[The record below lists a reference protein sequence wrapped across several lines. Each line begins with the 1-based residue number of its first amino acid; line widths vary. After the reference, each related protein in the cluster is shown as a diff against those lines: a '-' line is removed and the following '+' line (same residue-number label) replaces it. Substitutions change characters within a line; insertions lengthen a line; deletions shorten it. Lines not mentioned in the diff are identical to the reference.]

1 MFYNSIDSKYLKL
14 DINETARRLNTK
26 RGYTNELIKK
36 CDGTLKK
43 VIEGSFCAKETAVK
57 INEEEIDLGFV
68 KLKSRNLLKNLEGCE
83 SAFVFA
89 ITLGTNVDRL
99 IKRLSVTSASEYF
112 ITDALASSYAEA
124 AMDYAEEIIKNGRIC
139 SVRFSPG
146 YGDLPLEIQKN
157 VIEYIGAQKLLNI
170 RLGESLIMT
179 PTKSITAI
187 MGIKNEKY

>member
-26 RGYTNELIKK
+26 RGYTTELIKK
-36 CDGTLKK
+36 CDEALKK
-43 VIEGSFCAKETAVK
+43 VIECSFCAKETAVK
-57 INEEEIDLGFV
+57 INGDEVNLGFV
-68 KLKSRNLLKNLEGCE
+68 KIKSRNLSKNLEGCE

-99 IKRLSVTSASEYF
+99 IKRISVTSVAEHF
-112 ITDALASSYAEA
+112 ITDALASAYAEA

-139 SVRFSPG
+139 SARFSPG
-146 YGDLPLEIQKN
+146 YGDLPLEVQKN
-157 VIEYIGAQKLLNI
+157 VIDYIGAEKLLNI

-187 MGIKNEKY
+187 MGIKK